1 MLRIL
6 TMVVVTVLISSC
18 MTSSE
23 LDYLTTNKDQSSIEV
38 VPYNYK
44 IKSGDL
50 LFVQIKSLTPTQY
63 DFFNQESSSYSQ
75 LMMSNPYL
83 YGYQVD
89 EDGNLSLPIL
99 GMMQVRGMTLS
110 AIERKISQLS
120 RKHFKDPSVK
130 VNINNFNDTV
140 LGEVNTPGR
149 INIIEPKVNLLEVIG
164 LAGDLR
170 EFANRKRIKVIR
182 TTGKSPEIFY
192 VNLKN
197 SDITSSPAFYLQPYD
212 VVYVEPLNK
221 RFFAIKNLPSAISL
235 IISSFTLYY
244 LLQPN

>member
-1 MLRIL
+1 
-6 TMVVVTVLISSC
+6 
-18 MTSSE
+18 
-23 LDYLTTNKDQSSIEV
+23 
-38 VPYNYK
+38 
-44 IKSGDL
+44 
-50 LFVQIKSLTPTQY
+50 
-63 DFFNQESSSYSQ
+63 
-75 LMMSNPYL
+75 MMSNPYL

-110 AIERKISQLS
+110 AIERKISQVS

-130 VNINNFNDTV
+130 VNIINFYVTV

-197 SDITSSPAFYLQPYD
+197 LDITSSPAFYLQPYD

-235 IISSFTLYY
+235 IISSFTLYF